1 MSSIYRSS
9 DEKVIAGVCAGIA
22 HKLDLNVT
30 GLRWV
35 VALTTLFLSGVPALV
50 YLVLW
55 VVLKE
60 RSITVDVV
68 DIEWRQIVHCRKLD
82 AHIVSGWKIVRKV
95 DLKITEI
102 FSPPTVQRRSV
113 WRNRTLCFQRSGAP
127 EICYNTRHWS
137 EVWLVWSHRDGL
149 RRWSSPTKNKLFNC
163 KTVQL

>member
-1 MSSIYRSS
+1 MSNLYRSN
-9 DEKVIAGVCAGIA
+9 DEKVIAGVCAGVA

-68 DIEWRQIVHCRKLD
+68 DIE
-82 AHIVSGWKIVRKV
+82 
-95 DLKITEI
+95 
-102 FSPPTVQRRSV
+102 
-113 WRNRTLCFQRSGAP
+113 
-127 EICYNTRHWS
+127 
-137 EVWLVWSHRDGL
+137 
-149 RRWSSPTKNKLFNC
+149 
-163 KTVQL
+163 